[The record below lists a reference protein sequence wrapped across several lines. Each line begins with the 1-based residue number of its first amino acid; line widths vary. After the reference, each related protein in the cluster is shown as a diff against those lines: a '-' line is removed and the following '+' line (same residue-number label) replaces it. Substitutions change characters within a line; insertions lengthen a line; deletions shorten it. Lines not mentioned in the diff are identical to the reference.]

1 MDKKLFKKVVFFL
14 FLFLFNGVYGQN
26 VITKNVTAVGT
37 CDGGA
42 VLSNN
47 KGCTRIVWKKDGKS
61 ILEGDTMVKALCVG
75 DYFVEFND
83 SQNQPKF
90 FEFKIGYTNPNC
102 NMTLNV
108 VKVVKNTSTTVG
120 TCNGGAQVAVI
131 GGIAGF
137 KFNWSNGK
145 NGNVVTGLCAGV
157 YKVTVMDTNK
167 CSATAEV
174 IITDS
179 TATNPNCNLKLSVVK
194 VMKNTLIGS
203 TTCNGGAEVAITG
216 GTPGFKFN
224 WSNGKNG
231 NKAYGLCAGKYQV
244 TVMDTN
250 KCSATAEVVIND
262 STATNPCQLRL
273 SILKV
278 AKNVPN
284 ATGACNGMVQVAAVG
299 GTPNY
304 MFKWSNGKIG
314 ASITGLCAGKYF
326 LTVIDSMKC
335 TASLDVIISDTLI
348 TKPNCNL
355 KINVVKVVKNTSS
368 TTCNGGASVSV
379 IGGMPSYRINWSNG
393 KSGAY
398 ASGLCAGNYT
408 VIAVD
413 SLGCSAT
420 AVIVVTDTLP
430 TIKQCEGFLINLN
443 AIKNDLK
450 GDTICTGSI
459 IASIVGGK
467 QPINTI
473 WNNGKKELSI
483 FDLCKGSY
491 TVYARDANGCVVTL
505 TKEIGEDEKITLCEG
520 FFANILVKNTIP
532 SSSTSGCTGSLTTSI
547 NGGTA
552 PYAFKWSNGATTN
565 SLEKQ
570 CEGIYDVIITD
581 SKNCS
586 IKIQKY
592 ISKDSIVLNTC
603 STLIA
608 SLKVGNDKTG
618 DAACT
623 GYMYANVIGGKS
635 PYTYIWSNK
644 EILPG
649 IKGLCKGDYS
659 VLITDANKCQLK
671 LEGQVG
677 LDTIVNPCA
686 NFFAKI
692 AGVQKTALSKC
703 TGMLSV
709 KVDGGLAP
717 YDFNWSNGVKSPSA
731 TDLCAGKYYV
741 EVKDAQG
748 CKIALDGFVGID
760 SIVSSCEGFYA
771 KVTSIL
777 NDKVGDNVCTG
788 YIKTQTFGGKSPYAY
803 KWNTGATITTLDKAC
818 PGKYSLE
825 ITDANKC
832 KFVLERVVGSDSIVD
847 KCKSFYGYI
856 SEQTDDAEE
865 TPICE
870 GKLGVKTVNGL
881 APFKFNWSTGETT
894 ASINELCYD
903 TYKVLISDANQC
915 QVVLCATVQKKK
927 TENTKLEVIIN
938 TKDAT
943 SATACDGAAKIDV
956 KGGTAPY
963 YFYHSNGEVNF
974 YRKGICSGVHSVIV
988 KDSKGQ
994 VAELK
999 YMISAPTNVFT
1010 TKPKKDSLIIDTV
1023 KTILTKE
1030 CEIDFNAIDSVRIKE
1045 HKMLSKDS
1053 LRITWAIFSG
1063 TKIVYVSSIYKITKG
1078 KGNYT
1083 FNLEVY
1089 CEGKS
1094 LGSFLKA
1101 AEDVYIDA
1109 EAILGTVTNM
1119 ETSMSVYPNPFND
1132 QLTIIV
1138 PMNDNYTVMLMDIT
1152 GKIVSQETFMQT
1164 NTLNLPLENVANGQY
1179 ILKVNGTHFT
1189 ATEKVVK

>member
-1 MDKKLFKKVVFFL
+1 MKTKILILLLLGLTFAYHTIAQNLGSVKTDTITGITHNSALVSSEVV
-14 FLFLFNGVYGQN
+14 
-26 VITKNVTAVGT
+26 A
-37 CDGGA
+37 DGG
-42 VLSNN
+42 SYI
-47 KGCTRIVWKKDGKS
+47 KTRGVCYS
-61 ILEGDTMVKALCVG
+61 T
-75 DYFVEFND
+75 D
-83 SQNQPKF
+83 SLPT
-90 FEFKIGYTNPNC
+90 IS
-102 NMTLNV
+102 
-108 VKVVKNTSTTVG
+108 NTSTIDSSGIGVFSSKLTGLNPSTKYYVRAYASNDKGTSYGAIKSFVTIADPTSGYGPIISDIEGNSYKTVYI
-120 TCNGGAQVAVI
+120 GAQQWM
-131 GGIAGF
+131 G
-137 KFNWSNGK
+137 
-145 NGNVVTGLCAGV
+145 
-157 YKVTVMDTNK
+157 
-167 CSATAEV
+167 E
-174 IITDS
+174 
-179 TATNPNCNLKLSVVK
+179 NLKTSKYNDGSQIQNITNYTTWGTLTTGAWSYYNNDTS
-194 VMKNTLIGS
+194 KNDNYGKLY
-203 TTCNGGAEVAITG
+203 
-216 GTPGFKFN
+216 N
-224 WSNGKNG
+224 WYALNPANNG
-231 NKAYGLCAGKYQV
+231 NKNVCPSGWHVPIDAEWKVLSDYLVGDGGKLKEQG
-244 TVMDTN
+244 TQN
-250 KCSATAEVVIND
+250 WQSPNQG
-262 STATNPCQLRL
+262 ATNSTFFSALPGGYVDIHGGGGYGSTGYWWSSSEIDGTIANNMGMLNLNTAIYLNKDKNKRL
-273 SILKV
+273 GCSVRCLKDQ
-278 AKNVPN
+278 A
-284 ATGACNGMVQVAAVG
+284 
-299 GTPNY
+299 
-304 MFKWSNGKIG
+304 
-314 ASITGLCAGKYF
+314 
-326 LTVIDSMKC
+326 
-335 TASLDVIISDTLI
+335 
-348 TKPNCNL
+348 NCNL
-355 KINVVKVVKNTSS
+355 KINVIKVVKNTSS

-420 AVIVVTDTLP
+420 AVIVITDTLP
-430 TIKQCEGFLINLN
+430 TTKQCEGFLINLN

-459 IASIVGGK
+459 ITSIVGGK

-473 WNNGKKELSI
+473 WNNGKKDLSI

-552 PYAFKWSNGATTN
+552 PYAFKWSNGATTS
-565 SLEKQ
+565 SLEKL
-570 CEGIYDVIITD
+570 CEGVYDVIITD

-592 ISKDSIVLNTC
+592 ISKDSIVLNPC

-635 PYTYIWSNK
+635 PYTYVWSNK

-671 LEGQVG
+671 LEGQLG

-777 NDKVGDNVCTG
+777 NDKAGDNVCTG

-803 KWNTGATITTLDKAC
+803 KWNTGATTTNLDKAC
-818 PGKYSLE
+818 SGKYSLE

-847 KCKSFYGYI
+847 KCKSFYAYI

-865 TPICE
+865 NPICE
-870 GKLGVKTVNGL
+870 GKLAVKTVNGL

-999 YMISAPTNVFT
+999 FMISAPTNVFT

-1119 ETSMSVYPNPFND
+1119 ETSMSVYPNPFSD

>member
-1 MDKKLFKKVVFFL
+1 
-14 FLFLFNGVYGQN
+14 
-26 VITKNVTAVGT
+26 
-37 CDGGA
+37 
-42 VLSNN
+42 
-47 KGCTRIVWKKDGKS
+47 
-61 ILEGDTMVKALCVG
+61 
-75 DYFVEFND
+75 
-83 SQNQPKF
+83 
-90 FEFKIGYTNPNC
+90 
-102 NMTLNV
+102 
-108 VKVVKNTSTTVG
+108 
-120 TCNGGAQVAVI
+120 
-131 GGIAGF
+131 
-137 KFNWSNGK
+137 
-145 NGNVVTGLCAGV
+145 
-157 YKVTVMDTNK
+157 
-167 CSATAEV
+167 
-174 IITDS
+174 
-179 TATNPNCNLKLSVVK
+179 
-194 VMKNTLIGS
+194 
-203 TTCNGGAEVAITG
+203 
-216 GTPGFKFN
+216 
-224 WSNGKNG
+224 
-231 NKAYGLCAGKYQV
+231 
-244 TVMDTN
+244 
-250 KCSATAEVVIND
+250 
-262 STATNPCQLRL
+262 
-273 SILKV
+273 
-278 AKNVPN
+278 
-284 ATGACNGMVQVAAVG
+284 
-299 GTPNY
+299 
-304 MFKWSNGKIG
+304 
-314 ASITGLCAGKYF
+314 
-326 LTVIDSMKC
+326 
-335 TASLDVIISDTLI
+335 
-348 TKPNCNL
+348 
-355 KINVVKVVKNTSS
+355 
-368 TTCNGGASVSV
+368 
-379 IGGMPSYRINWSNG
+379 
-393 KSGAY
+393 
-398 ASGLCAGNYT
+398 
-408 VIAVD
+408 
-413 SLGCSAT
+413 
-420 AVIVVTDTLP
+420 
-430 TIKQCEGFLINLN
+430 
-443 AIKNDLK
+443 
-450 GDTICTGSI
+450 
-459 IASIVGGK
+459 
-467 QPINTI
+467 
-473 WNNGKKELSI
+473 
-483 FDLCKGSY
+483 
-491 TVYARDANGCVVTL
+491 
-505 TKEIGEDEKITLCEG
+505 
-520 FFANILVKNTIP
+520 
-532 SSSTSGCTGSLTTSI
+532 
-547 NGGTA
+547 
-552 PYAFKWSNGATTN
+552 
-565 SLEKQ
+565 
-570 CEGIYDVIITD
+570 
-581 SKNCS
+581 
-586 IKIQKY
+586 
-592 ISKDSIVLNTC
+592 
-603 STLIA
+603 
-608 SLKVGNDKTG
+608 
-618 DAACT
+618 
-623 GYMYANVIGGKS
+623 
-635 PYTYIWSNK
+635 
-644 EILPG
+644 
-649 IKGLCKGDYS
+649 
-659 VLITDANKCQLK
+659 
-671 LEGQVG
+671 
-677 LDTIVNPCA
+677 
-686 NFFAKI
+686 
-692 AGVQKTALSKC
+692 
-703 TGMLSV
+703 MLSV

-717 YDFNWSNGVKSPSA
+717 YDFNWSNGVKSSSA

-803 KWNTGATITTLDKAC
+803 KWNTGATTTTLDKAC

-832 KFVLERVVGSDSIVD
+832 KFVLERVVGSDTIVD
-847 KCKSFYGYI
+847 KCKSFYAYI